1 MKLHGRQ
8 NLIAGGAMLAL
19 GLATAITSV
28 SYSIGTLQRMGP
40 GYFPLMLGVLL
51 ALLGLAIALTG
62 QAPSTVTEETAP
74 PPPQWR
80 GWGCITAGIL
90 AFMFFGKWGGL
101 APATFA
107 LVFISALGDRQHTLK
122 TAALLAVFMT
132 VAGSLIFHW
141 GLSLQFP
148 LLRWG

>member
-1 MKLHGRQ
+1 MKLHRRQ
-8 NLIAGGAMLAL
+8 NLVAGGTMAAL

-28 SYSIGTLQRMGP
+28 GYNIGTLQRMGP
-40 GYFPLMLGVLL
+40 GYFPLMLGILL
-51 ALLGLAIALTG
+51 AFLGLAIALTG
-62 QAPSTVTEETAP
+62 RTPESAAKESAP

-80 GWGCITAGIL
+80 GWACITAGIL

-122 TAALLAVFMT
+122 TAALLAIFMT

-141 GLSLQFP
+141 GLNLQFP

>member
-8 NLIAGGAMLAL
+8 NLVAGGTMVAL

-28 SYSIGTLQRMGP
+28 GYNIGTLQRMGP

-62 QAPSTVTEETAP
+62 RSPDAAAKEPAPS
-74 PPPQWR
+74 PPQWR
-80 GWGCITAGIL
+80 GWACITAGIL

-122 TAALLAVFMT
+122 TAALLALFMT
-132 VAGSLIFHW
+132 ATGSLIFHW

>member
-8 NLIAGGAMLAL
+8 NLVAGGTMVVL
-19 GLATAITSV
+19 GAATAITSLGYNV
-28 SYSIGTLQRMGP
+28 GTLQRMGP
-40 GYFPLMLGVLL
+40 GYFPLMLGILL

-62 QAPSTVTEETAP
+62 RSAGAQEEEPVA
-74 PPPQWR
+74 PPQWR
-80 GWGCITAGIL
+80 GWACITAGIL

-107 LVFISALGDRQHTLK
+107 LVFVSAMGDRQHTIK
-122 TAALLAVFMT
+122 TAGLLAAFMT
-132 VAGSLIFHW
+132 VAGSLIFYW
-141 GLSLQFP
+141 GLNLQFP